1 MINIYEAIDANK
13 RRSWF
18 IIIGFAVFVTVVVYV
33 LSKAFAFY
41 FGYQTSAL
49 GITGLALIVS
59 GLMSFGSYYF
69 SDKIV
74 LGISGARPADRKK
87 DFLFYTVAENM
98 SLAAQ
103 VPMPKLY
110 VIDDTATN
118 AFATGRDPQHAVI
131 CAPTGILSKL
141 HRTELEGV
149 IAHELSHI
157 QNYDIRLMSIV

>member
-69 SDKIV
+69 RDKNV
-74 LGISGARPADRKK
+74 LTISGARPADRKK
-87 DFLFYTVAENM
+87 DFLFYTVAENL
-98 SLAAQ
+98 SIGTGL
-103 VPMPKLY
+103 PKPRLY
-110 VIDDTATN
+110 VIDDSAPN
-118 AFATGRDPQHAVI
+118 AFATGRDPKHAVL
-131 CAPTGILSKL
+131 CATSGILTKL
-141 HRTELEGV
+141 TRTELEGV
-149 IAHELSHI
+149 I
-157 QNYDIRLMSIV
+157 